1 MNYFLIYLSIF
12 CFGVGSG
19 LVLAYMLLNQGVHR
33 SRRRGAWKV

>member
-19 LVLAYMLLNQGVHR
+19 IVLSMILSNQGVHR
-33 SRRRGAWKV
+33 LRRKNPWRI